1 MAVKLLDIDEKEEQ
15 QEWKKKKKK
24 TTTSMDEWI
33 GNTIN
38 QSINQSNHNRVW
50 IGNCC
55 LCVPT

>member
-15 QEWKKKKKK
+15 QEWKKKK

-38 QSINQSNHNRVW
+38 QSINQIIIVYGLE
-50 IGNCC
+50 IAV
-55 LCVPT
+55 CVCQHSIA

>member
-15 QEWKKKKKK
+15 QEWKKKK

-38 QSINQSNHNRVW
+38 QSIKS
-50 IGNCC
+50 
-55 LCVPT
+55 